1 MKMGF
6 RAACAAVC
14 TMLVLQGCAEVRL
27 NKPPEELLKDGEIS
41 FQKGKYADAVAQWR
55 RVKESFPPPEL
66 SAKVEINIADAYFLN
81 KEYIEA
87 AAEYENFRKLHPNH
101 ELAGYAL
108 YGQGLSNFTQVKG
121 IDTDQT
127 PIKNALSLFE
137 AYTRLYPNGA
147 SILEVQE
154 KIRTCRDK
162 QLQYELYVGT
172 FYLRT
177 GHYPAAIARLEEALK
192 GFGDLPRSDE
202 TLFYLGN
209 AYVESGQKPKGQE
222 VYARL
227 LKEYASSA
235 YAPEAKKAMAA
246 L

>member
-1 MKMGF
+1 MKIRF
-6 RAACAAVC
+6 RAAFAAVC
-14 TMLVLQGCAEVRL
+14 TLLLLQGCAEVTL
-27 NKPPEELLKDGEIS
+27 NKPTDQLFKDGEIS

-66 SAKVEINIADAYFLN
+66 SARVEINIADAYFLN

-101 ELAGYAL
+101 ELVGYAL
-108 YGQGLSNFTQVKG
+108 YGQGLSNFSQIKG

-127 PIKNALSLFE
+127 PVKNALGIFE
-137 AYTRLYPNGA
+137 SYTKLYPSGA
-147 SILEVQE
+147 NMLEVQD
-154 KIRTCRDK
+154 KIRACRDK

-177 GHYPAAIARLEEALK
+177 GYYPAAIARLEQALK
-192 GFGDLPRSDE
+192 GFGDLPRTDE
-202 TLFYLGN
+202 TLFYLGK
-209 AYVESGQKPKGQE
+209 AYLDGGQASQGRE

-227 LKEYASSA
+227 MKEYAKSPFV
-235 YAPEAKKAMAA
+235 PEARKS
-246 L
+246 LGTH